1 MTSGGHKNVRNGLG
15 IGLLGGAGVCALG
28 YCALSAG
35 LIPSPASPILVPI
48 GIGIVVGSGILG
60 AVAGEIFPKNNTS
73 QTSRSSSSSRIVPND
88 HVHSRF
94 KYGPDSRSGSF
105 LDLCCG
111 SRIR

>member
-35 LIPSPASPILVPI
+35 LIPSPASPLLIPI

-60 AVAGEIFPKNNTS
+60 AVAVNNLPEKIIPSAST
-73 QTSRSSSSSRIVPND
+73 SSSRKVPND
-88 HVHSRF
+88 NVDNRF
-94 KYGPDSRSGSF
+94 NYGPNSRSRSF
-105 LDLCCG
+105 FDLCCT
-111 SRIR
+111 SRRQ

>member
-60 AVAGEIFPKNNTS
+60 AVAGEIFPKNNSFKITWLNS
-73 QTSRSSSSSRIVPND
+73 IWSYGSSLLVLL
-88 HVHSRF
+88 F
-94 KYGPDSRSGSF
+94 
-105 LDLCCG
+105 
-111 SRIR
+111 